1 MLGYVQI
8 YKPDLKVRE
17 YEVYCGYYCGICKY
31 IGKSYGQL
39 PRMSLSYDA
48 AFLAVLLDSVIDKPD
63 QPVQEHCVAHHIKKR
78 TVIRNESIEY
88 AGDLMLILAWYKL
101 LDDANDEGKT
111 SAKAAAL
118 LLRSIYKKLEAK
130 HPSLCKGISEN
141 LANLSALENDKCA
154 SLDEAAEAFA
164 KIMEVM
170 FREGV
175 AENREGAQADS
186 AGAQADSELFGQ
198 IGYHM
203 GKWIYLID
211 AMDDIEENVDSGAY
225 NPLIYR
231 FDFRGCVSGDETLT
245 GETIAE
251 FKERIHDR
259 VEFNLFHY
267 LAVMNEKIQQLDIK
281 KNKGI
286 IENVIYFG
294 MNRKT
299 EEILGNIQI
308 TDNHKEDTNESI

>member
-63 QPVQEHCVAHHIKKR
+63 EPVQEHCVAHHIKKR

-141 LANLSALENDKCA
+141 LSKLSALEEGKCA

-170 FREGV
+170 FREG
-175 AENREGAQADS
+175 ATETC
-186 AGAQADSELFGQ
+186 ELFGQ

-211 AMDDIEENVDSGAY
+211 AMDDIEENVESGAY

-231 FDFRGCVSGDETLT
+231 FDFRGCVSGDEALA

-251 FKERIHDR
+251 FKARIHDR

-299 EEILGNIQI
+299 EEILGNIQK
-308 TDNHKEDTNESI
+308 TDDYKEDMNESI

>member
-63 QPVQEHCVAHHIKKR
+63 EPAQEHCVAHHIKKR

-170 FREGV
+170 FREGAAENCAGAQTDCGDA
-175 AENREGAQADS
+175 AENR
-186 AGAQADSELFGQ
+186 ELFGQ

-211 AMDDIEENVDSGAY
+211 AMDDIEENVESGAY

-231 FDFRGCVSGDETLT
+231 FDFRGCVSGDEALA

-251 FKERIHDR
+251 FKARIHDR

-299 EEILGNIQI
+299 EEILGNIRK
-308 TDNHKEDTNESI
+308 TDDNKEDMNESI